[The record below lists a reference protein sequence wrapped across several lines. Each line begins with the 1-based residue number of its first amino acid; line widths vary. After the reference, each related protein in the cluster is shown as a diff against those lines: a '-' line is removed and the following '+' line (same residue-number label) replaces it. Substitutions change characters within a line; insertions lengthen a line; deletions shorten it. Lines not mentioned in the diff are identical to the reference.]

1 MATSTSTTG
10 NLTSCPFCNVSY
22 KGLGTHLKHCGQRDG
37 RDYNQYL
44 APKTLKKSQPRKKTK
59 CSKCSKS
66 FWRLDT
72 HLRRSAVC
80 RFIPPSPSR
89 AVNIESGAV
98 TISMNDSATQLV
110 EAAIFSAPQ
119 DLNSAVAAPGV
130 TTNTSSCHHLLR
142 SSVTYLCL
150 KPQRDG
156 RC

>member
-10 NLTSCPFCNVSY
+10 NLTSCPFCDVSY

-98 TISMNDSATQLV
+98 TISMNDSATQL
-110 EAAIFSAPQ
+110 EPFSQ
-119 DLNSAVAAPGV
+119 
-130 TTNTSSCHHLLR
+130 LLR
-142 SSVTYLCL
+142 I
-150 KPQRDG
+150 
-156 RC
+156 